1 MPLFDAHAYFGA
13 TPFSSATASRDA
25 VRQTMAR
32 YGVNGT
38 ALVSNLA
45 AHCDFVAGNRRLVE
59 TLDPGAGLFG
69 YVTLSPD
76 YTAESLEEQ
85 RKYLT
90 RRDVLGGALFG
101 HDGHPVT
108 VDHARDILNAHRRY
122 TKPMAIHVPDAAAV
136 HAARQIA
143 AEFPSMKLVF
153 LGMGGEDW
161 HTAVVTA
168 KQYLNVYL
176 EVSGSLDAD
185 KLSHAAAT
193 LTPRKLLFGSGLPDS
208 DPHLI
213 LGLIAEARGV
223 TDYDRARIL
232 SQNAQGLF
240 NLSTDLNAQPDA
252 A

>member
-1 MPLFDAHAYFGA
+1 MPIFDSHVYFGA
-13 TPFSSATASRDA
+13 SSFSSALASREA
-25 VRQTMAR
+25 VRQTMQR
-32 YGVNGT
+32 YGMDGM
-38 ALVSNLA
+38 ALISGLA

-59 TLDPGAGLFG
+59 TLDAAAGLFG

-90 RRDVLGGALFG
+90 RRDVLGGVLFG
-101 HDGHPVT
+101 HAGQPVT

-122 TKPMAIHVPDAAAV
+122 TKPMAIHVPDGAAV

-143 AEFPSMKLVF
+143 VEFPSMKFVF

-168 KQYLNVYL
+168 KQHLNCYL

-193 LTPRKLLFGSGLPDS
+193 LTPRKLLFGSGLPHS

-213 LGLIAEARGV
+213 LGLVAEARGV
-223 TDYDRARIL
+223 TNSDRARIL
-232 SQNAQGLF
+232 SQNAYGLF
-240 NLSTDLNAQPDA
+240 NVLAEVAT
-252 A
+252 

>member
-1 MPLFDAHAYFGA
+1 MPIFDSHVFWGA
-13 TPFSSATASRDA
+13 TAFSEAMASRDA
-25 VRQTMAR
+25 VLQTMQR
-32 YGVNGT
+32 YGIDGM
-38 ALVSNLA
+38 ALISGLA

-59 TLDPGAGLFG
+59 SLDPSSGLFG

-76 YTAESLEEQ
+76 HTAESLEEQ

-90 RRDVLGGALFG
+90 RRDVLGGVLFG
-101 HDGHPVT
+101 HDGQPVT
-108 VDHARDILNAHRRY
+108 LDHARDILNAHRRY
-122 TKPMAIHVPDAAAV
+122 TKPMAIHVPDAVAV

-143 AEFPSMKLVF
+143 AEFPTMKFVF

-161 HTAVVTA
+161 HTAVMTA
-168 KQYLNVYL
+168 KQHLNVYL

-185 KLSHAAAT
+185 KLSHAAAI

-213 LGLIAEARGV
+213 LGLVAEARGV
-223 TDYDRARIL
+223 TDFDRARIL

-240 NLSTDLNAQPDA
+240 NLTADVNA
-252 A
+252 